1 MGIVRGA
8 AAMNYYDELKLTKSA
23 SHEDVTASFRRL
35 GLQWH
40 PDRNPDQPAEA
51 KSKFDSICEAYDVL
65 SNPLYRAI
73 FDQYGVKGLKEGVAD
88 GRGGTVKG
96 TGKYSFGANGD
107 SFAIFVRVFGTD
119 NPFAELFQVSQEFF
133 DPSYVPPRTTALVTE
148 IKCTLEELMV
158 GGIKVASVDLPGYG
172 PKEVSIEIKKGWR
185 DGARLTMSAKDILK
199 GQACPKALQG
209 AEFTFVVVEEAHAL
223 YQRDGDD
230 LVHNAKIPLV
240 RALSGCTLKLATLDG
255 REVIVGV
262 NDVIHAGYE
271 KVLAGEGMPSYEEP
285 GKCGDLVIKYSVE
298 FPRTLNDQQRHLL
311 KSALFLPAS
320 MTADQS
326 EALKQMR
333 KV

>member
-40 PDRNPDQPAEA
+40 PDRNPDNPVEA
-51 KSKFDSICEAYDVL
+51 RKKFDHICEAYDVL

-73 FDQYGVKGLKEGVAD
+73 FDQHGAKGLKDGVAD
-88 GRGGTVKG
+88 GRGGIVKG
-96 TGKYSFGANGD
+96 TGNYKFGANGD
-107 SFAIFVRVFGTD
+107 SLAILTRVFGTD
-119 NPFAELFQVSQEFF
+119 NPFAELFQVSREFF
-133 DPSYVPPRTTALVTE
+133 DPSYVPPRTTAVVTE

-158 GGIKVASVDLPGYG
+158 GGIKVATVNLPGVG
-172 PKEVSIEIKKGWR
+172 NREVSIEIKRGWR
-185 DGARLTMSAKDILK
+185 DGAKLTMTAKDILK

-209 AEFTFVVVEEAHAL
+209 AEFTFVVVEEAHPL
-223 YQRDGDD
+223 FTRDGDD

-255 REVIVGV
+255 REIIVGV

-271 KVLAGEGMPSYEEP
+271 KVLVGEGMPSFDEP
-285 GKCGDLVIKYSVE
+285 GKCGDLVIKYTVE
-298 FPRTLNDQQRHLL
+298 FPATLNDQQRHLL
-311 KSALFLPAS
+311 KAALFLPTNPS
-320 MTADQS
+320 SDQS
-326 EALKQMR
+326 EALKQMS